1 MIDKIPEIKY
11 RDMFK
16 SKNIDDTH
24 THSIY
29 EALCEISP

>member
-11 RDMFK
+11 RDISK

-24 THSIY
+24 NRFVKLYVKYHRN
-29 EALCEISP
+29 

>member
-24 THSIY
+24 TRSMKLY
-29 EALCEISP
+29 VKYRRN